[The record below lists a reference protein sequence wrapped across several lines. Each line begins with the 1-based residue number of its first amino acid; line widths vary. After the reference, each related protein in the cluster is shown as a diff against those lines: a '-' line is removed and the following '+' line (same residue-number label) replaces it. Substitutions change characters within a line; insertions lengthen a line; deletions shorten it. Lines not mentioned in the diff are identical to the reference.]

1 MCQRATF
8 GRHDLKHIACRCD
21 TLMRY
26 RPSVPFVAF
35 WPKQIT
41 PRWQVRSSLQ
51 RLCERAP
58 FLLLFM
64 RQEGRCCA
72 SGTGPLLRF
81 GYEARQQIC
90 FRKVCVR
97 SRVCFRALSSQ
108 VRVVISPRL
117 CVMRVSGQPSSSSAA
132 RTSLRIAH
140 SLLQAQRSNRRQ
152 PRGDPFS
159 ASLRALMGEGVAF
172 Y

>member
-1 MCQRATF
+1 
-8 GRHDLKHIACRCD
+8 
-21 TLMRY
+21 MRY

-72 SGTGPLLRF
+72 SLF
-81 GYEARQQIC
+81 
-90 FRKVCVR
+90 
-97 SRVCFRALSSQ
+97 
-108 VRVVISPRL
+108 VRVREVIVDKTQNESDSDNEQEVQL
-117 CVMRVSGQPSSSSAA
+117 AIEVGS
-132 RTSLRIAH
+132 I
-140 SLLQAQRSNRRQ
+140 NI
-152 PRGDPFS
+152 
-159 ASLRALMGEGVAF
+159 
-172 Y
+172 

>member
-8 GRHDLKHIACRCD
+8 ERHDVKHIACRCD

-58 FLLLFM
+58 FLSSSCD
-64 RQEGRCCA
+64 RRA
-72 SGTGPLLRF
+72 AAALR
-81 GYEARQQIC
+81 
-90 FRKVCVR
+90 VR
-97 SRVCFRALSSQ
+97 GSSTDLPSQSLRAFSRVFSCVIISS
-108 VRVVISPRL
+108 VCGDLTAVVCYESVWAAEL
-117 CVMRVSGQPSSSSAA
+117 ESSAA

>member
-8 GRHDLKHIACRCD
+8 GRHDVKHIACRCS
-21 TLMRY
+21 TLMRS

-72 SGTGPLLRF
+72 SLF
-81 GYEARQQIC
+81 VAREKIC
-90 FRKVCVR
+90 FRTVCVR

-108 VRVVISPRL
+108 VCVVISPRL

-159 ASLRALMGEGVAF
+159 ASLRALMGEGGAF

>member
-1 MCQRATF
+1 MQVQHPHALSPERTVRRILLVANNASTIVGRFVHHFKDFVSVCRSWPLFAT
-8 GRHDLKHIACRCD
+8 A
-21 TLMRY
+21 
-26 RPSVPFVAF
+26 
-35 WPKQIT
+35 
-41 PRWQVRSSLQ
+41 
-51 RLCERAP
+51 
-58 FLLLFM
+58 
-64 RQEGRCCA
+64 
-72 SGTGPLLRF
+72 GPLLHV
-81 GYEARQQIC
+81 GYGAREQIC
-90 FRKVCVR
+90 FRTVCVR
-97 SRVCFRALSSQ
+97 SRVCLRALSSQ
-108 VRVVISPRL
+108 VCVVISPRL